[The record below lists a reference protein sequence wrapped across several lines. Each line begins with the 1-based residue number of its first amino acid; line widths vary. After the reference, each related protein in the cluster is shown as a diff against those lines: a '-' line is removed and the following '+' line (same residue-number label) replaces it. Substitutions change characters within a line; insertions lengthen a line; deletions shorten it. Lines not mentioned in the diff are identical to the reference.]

1 MQIRRATVKDAADLA
16 EQMKLVADEGEWL
29 ATQRDR
35 SVDQLTEMFR
45 SGLTGGDILFAL
57 EDGRR
62 IVGAIGIH
70 PTEISGVHSLGMWIV
85 DGYRGEGWGRRLV
98 NEALD
103 AARELGVRKVVLE
116 VFPENAR
123 AIALYA
129 KCGFEIEGYKR
140 DHYQRLDGSIRS
152 SVMMARFLGSE

>member
-62 IVGAIGIH
+62 IVGGIGIH
-70 PTEISGVHSLGMWIV
+70 PAGIEGVHHLGMSILK
-85 DGYRGEGWGRRLV
+85 DFRGQGWGRRLIDA
-98 NEALD
+98 ALD
-103 AARELGVRKVVLE
+103 EARRRGVVKVILE
-116 VFPENAR
+116 VWPDNGR
-123 AIALYA
+123 AISLYA
-129 KCGFEIEGYKR
+129 SCGFEIEGYKR